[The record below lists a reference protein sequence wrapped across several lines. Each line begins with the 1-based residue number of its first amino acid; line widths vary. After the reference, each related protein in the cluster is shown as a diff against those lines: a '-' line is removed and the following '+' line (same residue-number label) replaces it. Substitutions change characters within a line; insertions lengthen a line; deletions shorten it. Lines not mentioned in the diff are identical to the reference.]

1 MRKFFIYN
9 LYGVIALLA
18 AQVSAYAEP
27 ITPFIGKYEGSA
39 EFEESGKKVTRD
51 MSVNI
56 TETEDGFVVNWTS
69 TSYKSDGRTKEKN
82 YEIEFIDTLRDG
94 IYSSAMGKNVFG
106 NPVAL
111 DPLKGDPY
119 VWARVS
125 GNVLT
130 IFSLLIDELGG
141 YEMQEYN
148 RTLVEGGLE
157 LEYKRVRNG
166 LPLKNINSFLEKT
179 Q

>member
-1 MRKFFIYN
+1 MKRYFA
-9 LYGVIALLA
+9 LYFYGLLAVLA

-27 ITPFIGKYEGSA
+27 ITPFIGHYEGSA
-39 EFEESGKKVTRD
+39 EFEEKGKVVSRD
-51 MSVNI
+51 MSVSI
-56 TETEDGFVVNWTS
+56 VETDDGFVVNWSS

-130 IFSLLIDELGG
+130 IFSLLIDEQGG

-166 LPLKNINSFLEKT
+166 LPLKNINSFLKKT
-179 Q
+179 K